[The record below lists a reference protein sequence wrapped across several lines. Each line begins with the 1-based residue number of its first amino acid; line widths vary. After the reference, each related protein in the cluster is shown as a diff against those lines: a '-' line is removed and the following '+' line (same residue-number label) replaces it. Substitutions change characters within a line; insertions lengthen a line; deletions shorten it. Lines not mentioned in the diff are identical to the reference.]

1 MDCLPLVAIAA
12 RIFGLFV
19 GLPLG
24 ESLQTLPRLFIAA
37 LWGAA
42 LVPEAS
48 WLEPISPARCGIE
61 FLIGLLVAM
70 PLRFLIESGAMFGE
84 LLDTARGQTISSI
97 TDPLNGQ
104 QVSDLTTVVRVGVTT
119 FAVMLGAFEHLVSV
133 VRGSYVMIPYGSNSL
148 DAPALMGIMRG
159 GVQVMEASVL
169 LSSTWLVGY
178 LLCDLVCALFSKAFQ
193 GMSFST
199 TGALMK
205 LVLTVMLLINLL
217 RDTSDWGKLVNAA
230 VFAQPFGVPQDSQ
243 NGGRSER

>member
-1 MDCLPLVAIAA
+1 MEHLPLMAIAA

-24 ESLQTLPRLFIAA
+24 ESLQTVPRLFIAV

-42 LVPEAS
+42 LIPEDS
-48 WLEPISPARCGIE
+48 WVVPISPARCGVE

-104 QVSDLTTVVRVGVTT
+104 QVSDLTTIVRVGVTT

-133 VRGSYVMIPYGSNSL
+133 VRSSYVMVPYGSSSL
-148 DAPALMGIMRG
+148 DAEALMGIMRG
-159 GVQVMEASVL
+159 GVEVMEASVL

-178 LLCDLVCALFSKAFQ
+178 LLCDLVCALLSKVLQ

-205 LVLTVMLLINLL
+205 LVLTVMLLVNLL
-217 RDTSDWGKLVNAA
+217 RDTSGWGTLVHGA
-230 VFAQPFGVPQDSQ
+230 VFAQPFATSEDPQG
-243 NGGRSER
+243 GGRGGR